1 MKPAAAVRH
10 FQARLRT
17 LGTPERA
24 AGAKAYMKSN
34 LRFDGVTVPAL
45 RAEVRAFLKAQPEID
60 RDALVAISGAL
71 FATDHFE
78 LRTAAIELLAMRR
91 ALLVP
96 RDAAWLIEL
105 ARRGACWAHVDDLV
119 TSVLDPLLDGDPS
132 LSRRVRTWARD
143 RSFWVRRAALLAQL
157 RALRLGRGD
166 FALFSEIA
174 EPMLDEKE
182 FFIRKAIGWVL
193 REVSKKR
200 PALVEEFACAHAGR
214 CSGVT
219 WREATKYLPP
229 AMKRRAERA
238 RLSPSRAEAPR

>member
-1 MKPAAAVRH
+1 MKPTAAVGH
-10 FQARLRT
+10 FQARVRA
-17 LGTPERA
+17 LGRAERA
-24 AGAKAYMKSN
+24 AGAKAYMKSE
-34 LRFDGVTVPAL
+34 LRFDGVTMPVL
-45 RAEVRAFLKAQPEID
+45 RAEARAFLKAQPDLD

-78 LRTAAIELLAMRR
+78 LRLAAIELLAMRR

-96 RDAAWLIEL
+96 GDAAWLVEM
-105 ARRGACWAHVDDLV
+105 ARRGACWAHVDSLV
-119 TSVLDPLLDGDPS
+119 TTVLDPLLQGDAS
-132 LSRRVRTWARD
+132 LSRRVRSWAKD
-143 RSFWVRRAALLAQL
+143 RSFWVRRAALLTQL
-157 RALRLGRGD
+157 GELRRGRGD

-174 EPMLDEKE
+174 APMLEEKE

-200 PALVEEFACAHAGR
+200 PALVGEFVCAHAGR

-219 WREATKYLPP
+219 WREATKYLPL

-238 RLSPSRAEAPR
+238 RRAAAAA